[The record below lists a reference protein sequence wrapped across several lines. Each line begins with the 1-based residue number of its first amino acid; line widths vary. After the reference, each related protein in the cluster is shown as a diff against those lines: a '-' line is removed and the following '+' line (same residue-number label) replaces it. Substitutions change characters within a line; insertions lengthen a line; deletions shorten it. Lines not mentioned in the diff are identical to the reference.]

1 MVKPFRALDFY
12 IQPQDPTPR
21 EGAPAPILLLLIS
34 PVSIRHSDARCEI
47 EQGQD
52 PPQCQNRQ
60 LNAQTNSPGQ
70 GWCIERIRLGSDR
83 RLVRYSLRQVHRNIY
98 AELQHVHKRSNNSII
113 IKPIHIPLSPLGFCT
128 RSPTPI
134 VTEGG
139 LDRSYP
145 RIGPVS
151 PQCTGLGSG

>member
-21 EGAPAPILLLLIS
+21 EGAPAPILLLLS

-60 LNAQTNSPGQ
+60 LNAQTNSPGK
-70 GWCIERIRLGSDR
+70 GWCIEGIRLGSDR

-98 AELQHVHKRSNNSII
+98 AELQHVHIISNNSII
-113 IKPIHIPLSPLGFCT
+113 IKPI
-128 RSPTPI
+128 PTPM

-139 LDRSYP
+139 VDRSY
-145 RIGPVS
+145 
-151 PQCTGLGSG
+151 LG